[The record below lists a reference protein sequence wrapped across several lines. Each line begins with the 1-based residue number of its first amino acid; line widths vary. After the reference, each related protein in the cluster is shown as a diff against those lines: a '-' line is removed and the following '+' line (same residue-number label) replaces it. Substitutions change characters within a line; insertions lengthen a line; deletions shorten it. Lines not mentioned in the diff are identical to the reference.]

1 MFRLSRFMEALVTG
15 GEVPPRR
22 APPGP
27 VVIWNVIRR
36 CNLTCRHC
44 YSLSNDTDFKGELS
58 TEEALA
64 VLAHIRLK
72 VPDTPCLALDLCA
85 LSGNIKPLR
94 WSSGAKSQFHTI
106 TLLVNKKAAIS
117 FPLIAAFSL
126 YDIDRPST
134 GRCPGRGAWA

>member
-64 VLAHIRLK
+64 VLDQL
-72 VPDTPCLALDLCA
+72 
-85 LSGNIKPLR
+85 
-94 WSSGAKSQFHTI
+94 
-106 TLLVNKKAAIS
+106 KAARVPAVIFS
-117 FPLIAAFSL
+117 GGSRCYALICRCCCAAPKPWGCMF
-126 YDIDRPST
+126 
-134 GRCPGRGAWA
+134 RCPATAPS